1 MLSLRTVH
9 TLIVT
14 KEDLQPVTYKYS
26 KEGSLITSLGSQ
38 IQFLYR
44 LLNPSRIVIPLPLP
58 DQPGDLYFIS
68 RLVPKQLQSP
78 RQEIQVFPVCQV
90 AQRVESRLVVVASS
104 LVVVAVNDVDALM
117 GQKWWLVGLR
127 AVVAN
132 AAAQV
137 RRIERRKILIV
148 MEFVGLFV
156 CLFLQ
161 NMRVGSCR
169 QDCYCNKDCLLR

>member
-1 MLSLRTVH
+1 M
-9 TLIVT
+9 
-14 KEDLQPVTYKYS
+14 
-26 KEGSLITSLGSQ
+26 
-38 IQFLYR
+38 
-44 LLNPSRIVIPLPLP
+44 
-58 DQPGDLYFIS
+58 
-68 RLVPKQLQSP
+68 
-78 RQEIQVFPVCQV
+78 FPVCQV

-104 LVVVAVNDVDALM
+104 LVVVAVNDDDALM

-132 AAAQV
+132 VAAQV